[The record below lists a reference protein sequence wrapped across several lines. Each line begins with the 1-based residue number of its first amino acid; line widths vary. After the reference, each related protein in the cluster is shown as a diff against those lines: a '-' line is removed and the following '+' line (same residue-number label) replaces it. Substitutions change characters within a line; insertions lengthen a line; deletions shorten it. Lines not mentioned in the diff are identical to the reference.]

1 MENEMSTLEKYLL
14 IINSIGFFGYALHF
28 LVYKLTHFIHLNK
41 VLTLLAL
48 AGGSLGIVDFMV
60 LFDRKSVKDNMM
72 SRVLIVCALIIQII
86 IVLFMK
92 GFHREELNFAFWTFF
107 GEHKTL
113 MVYLGII
120 NLITFVAFA
129 IDKIHAVQGKS
140 RIRILT
146 LLGLAF
152 IGGSVGALVGMYL
165 LRHKTRVNYF
175 TVGIPVI
182 MLMQVAVVFMMMN
195 FRLVC
200 L

>member
-1 MENEMSTLEKYLL
+1 MSTLEKYLI
-14 IINSIGFFGYALHF
+14 IINIIGFFGYALHF
-28 LVYKLTHFIHLNK
+28 LVYKLTHFVHLNK

-48 AGGSLGIVDFMV
+48 AGGSLGIVAFMV

-86 IVLFMK
+86 VVLFMK

-107 GEHKTL
+107 GEHKIL
-113 MVYLGII
+113 MVYLVSI

-129 IDKIHAVQGKS
+129 IDKIHAIQGKS

-152 IGGSVGALVGMYL
+152 IGGSVGALVGIYL

-195 FRLVC
+195 FRLTG
-200 L
+200 LS